1 MSLIERALDKVR
13 NANAAEPRPAAPAG
27 PPRPP
32 LTAPEPRVAVEPQ
45 LHLTAEIRARLGL
58 QPATA
63 TIRHQVASEFRH
75 IKHQMMEQLK
85 ANPTGRVLMVASA
98 LAGEG
103 KSFTSANLARAL
115 AMEPD
120 YTVLLVDADV
130 VKPQLSRAMGIVE
143 RPGLLNAVADHAV
156 DVDSLVLATDIPGLS
171 VLPAGSASENATE
184 YFSSQRMRQ
193 VLEQLQAVPNRIVLI
208 DTLPLLLTTEAR
220 VLMTLASQVLLV
232 VRAETTPRN
241 AVEQALALISE
252 EVDVKLV
259 LNAVDRTR
267 ITRYLGY
274 GYGYQY
280 DYSSGG

>member
-1 MSLIERALDKVR
+1 
-13 NANAAEPRPAAPAG
+13 
-27 PPRPP
+27 
-32 LTAPEPRVAVEPQ
+32 
-45 LHLTAEIRARLGL
+45 
-58 QPATA
+58 
-63 TIRHQVASEFRH
+63 
-75 IKHQMMEQLK
+75 
-85 ANPTGRVLMVASA
+85 
-98 LAGEG
+98 
-103 KSFTSANLARAL
+103 
-115 AMEPD
+115 MEPD